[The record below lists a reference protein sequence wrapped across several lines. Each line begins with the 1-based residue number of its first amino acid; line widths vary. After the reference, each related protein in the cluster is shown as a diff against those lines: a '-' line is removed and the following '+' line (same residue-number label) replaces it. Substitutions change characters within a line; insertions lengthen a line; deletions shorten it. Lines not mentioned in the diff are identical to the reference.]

1 MASAGP
7 RERCVG
13 MEGRAVTEPETE
25 TKRAESVDHV
35 LRRRIREVCEYET
48 EYDIDLT
55 DWKVAL
61 AEEMGE

>member
-1 MASAGP
+1 M
-7 RERCVG
+7 
-13 MEGRAVTEPETE
+13 TEPETE

-48 EYDIDLT
+48 EYDIDLA